1 MLAEDI
7 RYPEKQIIVFENR
20 SSEHCTRKES
30 HGFTSS
36 QGETECEEGFLEQ
49 CGELDGKALHSIAY
63 SFIELDKAVIHVISW
78 KLVIG
83 ALEYIGISEKRWGQQ
98 IMLEPLLKITQE
110 FGFYF
115 GDVGMPCRQC
125 SYNSTP

>member
-1 MLAEDI
+1 MANSIFIMSGERLKIAVGDH
-7 RYPEKQIIVFENR
+7 KMAENR
-20 SSEHCTRKES
+20 HLFFFR
-30 HGFTSS
+30 
-36 QGETECEEGFLEQ
+36 
-49 CGELDGKALHSIAY
+49 
-63 SFIELDKAVIHVISW
+63 

-83 ALEYIGISEKRWGQQ
+83 ALEYIGISEKRLGQQ